1 METQMILPVL
11 PLRDLVM
18 FPGMIAPLLVGR
30 EKSIKAIEARDKMEG
45 NILLLAQKD
54 SNQENLK
61 PNDLYKVGVVSK
73 VLQVLK
79 LQSTNMK
86 ILVEGATKVKIIR
99 FITDQD
105 YLQAEVKIIKETNQ
119 LDKEEVKQLV
129 RSLKDLFEEY
139 VKLHRRISNE
149 ILHTILEIKEP
160 EALIDAISAHLILRV
175 EKKQKLLEINKIQQ
189 KFEELIILLK
199 SEIEFINTD
208 NKIKNRV
215 KSQIEK
221 SQRDFYLN
229 EQLKAIHKELG
240 EDDIKDELS
249 ELGKKIKKLK
259 LSKEARQ
266 KAEGEL
272 KKLQTMSPSSA
283 EANVIRSYLDWIL
296 ALPWDKNSVINKDLK
311 AAQEKLDEDHFGLE
325 KIKERII
332 EYLAVNLKISGSAAG
347 PIICLVGP
355 PGVGKTS
362 LARSIAKATGR
373 EFIKVA
379 VGGLKDEAEIKGHR
393 RTYVAAMPGKIITAM
408 KKAGTCNPI
417 ILLDEIDKMGM
428 EHRSDPSAA
437 LLEVLDPEQNK
448 NFNDHYMEIDYDLS
462 QVMFI
467 TTANSTAI
475 PKPLLDRLEVIRL
488 SGYTEEE
495 KNSIAINYLIP
506 KQTKAHGLKA
516 EEISIEDEVVKDII
530 HFYTREAGVRSLERS
545 ISTIMRKAVKQ
556 IMVDKVKK
564 VKVTSSNLKS
574 FLGVRKFLYGLIRN
588 DHRIGVTNGLSYSEV
603 GGDLLEIEAVVM
615 PGKGEIKITGK
626 LGDVMK
632 ESVLAAISYIRSRS
646 LDWDLEVNFFKEH
659 DIHLHV
665 PEGAI
670 PKDGPSAGI
679 AICTSILSAITK
691 IPVKNNIAMT
701 GEITLGGRVLGIGG
715 LKEKLLAAL
724 RGGVKQ
730 VLIPS
735 ENIKDLDDIPA
746 KVIEGL
752 EIISVESADEVVSI
766 ALVEKPH
773 KNQELAR
780 VVPPTS
786 LVKKEARKTKAQLN

>member
-1 METQMILPVL
+1 MILPVL

-30 EKSIKAIEARDKMEG
+30 DKSIKAIEARDKIEQ

-54 SNQENLK
+54 PNKENLK
-61 PNDLYKVGVVSK
+61 PSDLYKVGVVSK

-79 LQSTNMK
+79 LQTTNIK
-86 ILVEGATKVKIIR
+86 ILVEGTSKVKIIR

-105 YLQAEVKIIKETNQ
+105 YLQAEVKIIKESND
-119 LDKEEVKQLV
+119 LEKNELKQLEV
-129 RSLKDLFEEY
+129 ALKDTFEEY

-149 ILHTILEIKEP
+149 VLHTLLDIKEP
-160 EALIDAISAHLILRV
+160 NALLDAISAHLLLKV
-175 EKKQKLLEINKIQQ
+175 DKKQKLLEITKLKD
-189 KFEELIILLK
+189 KFEELIILIK
-199 SEIEFINTD
+199 SEIDFLNTESR
-208 NKIKNRV
+208 IKNRV

-240 EDDIKDELS
+240 EEDIKDELH
-249 ELGKKIKKLK
+249 ELGKKLKKLK
-259 LSKEARQ
+259 LSKEVKN
-266 KAEGEL
+266 KAESEL
-272 KKLQTMSPSSA
+272 KKLNGMSASSA
-283 EANVIRSYLDWIL
+283 EANVIRNYLDWII
-296 ALPWDKNSVINKDLK
+296 ALPWDHHSTINKDLK
-311 AAQEKLDEDHFGLE
+311 KAQNILDQDHFGLE

-332 EYLAVNLKISGSAAG
+332 EYLAVNLKIEGSAPG
-347 PIICLVGP
+347 PILCLVGP

-362 LARSIAKATGR
+362 LAKSIAKATGR
-373 EFIKVA
+373 EFVKVA
-379 VGGLKDEAEIKGHR
+379 VGGLRDEAEIKGHR

-408 KKAGTCNPI
+408 KKAGTNNPV
-417 ILLDEIDKMGM
+417 ILLDEIDKMGND
-428 EHRSDPSAA
+428 HRSDPAAA

-448 NFNDHYMEIDYDLS
+448 HFNDNYLEVDYDLS
-462 QVMFI
+462 KVLFV
-467 TTANSTAI
+467 TTANSTSI

-495 KNSIAINYLIP
+495 KNSITTGYLIP
-506 KQTKAHGLKA
+506 KQIKAHGLKKD
-516 EEISIEDEVVKDII
+516 EIEIEPEVVKDII
-530 HFYTREAGVRSLERS
+530 HYYTREAGVRNLERS
-545 ISTIMRKAVKQ
+545 ISTIMRKTVKQ
-556 IMVDKVKK
+556 IMLDQVKE
-564 VKVTSSNLKS
+564 VKVNSNNLNA
-574 FLGVRKFLYGLIRN
+574 FLGIRKFLHGLIRS

-632 ESVLAAISYIRSRS
+632 ESVLAAISYIRSKS
-646 LDWDLEVNFFKEH
+646 LDWDLENNFFKEH

-665 PEGAI
+665 PEGAV

-691 IPVKNNIAMT
+691 IPVKNDIAMT

-730 VLIPS
+730 VLIPG
-735 ENIKDLDDIPA
+735 ENVKDLDEIPQNV
-746 KVIEGL
+746 KEGL
-752 EIISVESADEVVSI
+752 EIISVESADEVVSL
-766 ALVEKPH
+766 ALVENP
-773 KNQELAR
+773 N
-780 VVPPTS
+780 
-786 LVKKEARKTKAQLN
+786 KKEEARIAASNLIKKETSKNKSQLN

>member
-1 METQMILPVL
+1 MILPVL